1 MKAFCSVVALLLFV
15 GCISKVDPASLPL
28 LNGYWE
34 IEKVVFPDG
43 NTKTYEVNTSID
55 FIEINGK
62 EGFRKKM
69 QPQFNG
75 TYNTSNDAEQF
86 TILSGK
92 NALIIKYSNA
102 EISWEETLLSLSE
115 ERFEVISET
124 GVTYH
129 YKRYKPLELD

>member
-86 TILSGK
+86 TILWGK

-129 YKRYKPLELD
+129 YKRYKPIELH